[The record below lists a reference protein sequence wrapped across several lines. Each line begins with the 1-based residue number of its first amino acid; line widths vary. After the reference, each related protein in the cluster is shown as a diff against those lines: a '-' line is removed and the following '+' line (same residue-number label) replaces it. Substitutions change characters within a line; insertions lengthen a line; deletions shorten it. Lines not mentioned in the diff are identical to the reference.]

1 MLTAERYITLLNHF
15 AGPVSGEQDEY
26 EATLE
31 DLTELF
37 HCTER
42 NVKLIVRKLQEEELI
57 CWLPG
62 RGRGNRSR
70 IRFMV
75 NRDLFLLE
83 FAKRLAQKG
92 EYRSAFEFLH
102 QFEEDKTILDQFIKW
117 LNDQFGVEKITADAQ
132 GKDVF
137 RLPVY
142 RSPVSLDPSMLF
154 FGFDSHL
161 VRQLFDRL
169 VEYDSEREEIMP
181 RIAHHWEHN
190 DSGTEWTFYLRKGI
204 QFHHGKVLAAEDVV
218 FTLERLRTSMNSWL
232 VNMMN
237 SVEAIDARTVK
248 VTLRQPNW
256 LFPRLMCSSCASIVP
271 SDLSAKEE
279 RSYWRLPSGTGP
291 FKIVHWCN
299 NRIELVVNEGYFMG
313 RPYLDGVKLIFM
325 PENIPNASKLK
336 WEHLVANES
345 HTPAKAEGDWQRI
358 ETLSKGC
365 SLISWNRN
373 KEGPQQSL
381 SFRQAVNLII
391 DRSALIQH
399 SGKSGYPA
407 RSFLPRE
414 EAALGVHWHDA
425 SAAKRLLEQ
434 SGYDGTPFV
443 LITGE
448 SECED
453 AEWIRQQC
461 ASIGIPVIIRYE
473 EKSSLTKTET
483 SQEADAL
490 LMCLVFADD
499 EVCELESFLQENSMI
514 YQHLDPGLRQW
525 IFGITN
531 EIFATPSKGRRSA
544 LLQQIEYRLQDEAQ
558 LLFLVHQ
565 KLNTYVHPSIRG
577 LVINNLGWMDFKDI
591 WLTKRNES
599 ELDARRA

>member
-1 MLTAERYITLLNHF
+1 MLTAERYITLLNHY
-15 AGPVSGEQDEY
+15 AGPVSGEQEEY

-42 NVKLIVRKLQEEELI
+42 NVKLIVRKLQEEDLI
-57 CWLPG
+57 TWLPG

-70 IRFMV
+70 ITFRV
-75 NRDLFLLE
+75 KREQFLLE

-102 QFEEDKTILDQFIKW
+102 QYEEDKSILDQFLKW
-117 LNDQFGVEKITADAQ
+117 LNDQFGVERIASDAQ
-132 GKDVF
+132 DKDVF

-142 RSPVSLDPSMLF
+142 RAPVSLDPAELF

-169 VEYDSEREEIMP
+169 VEYDSEREIIMP
-181 RIAHHWEHN
+181 RIAHHWEPN
-190 DSGTEWTFYLRKGI
+190 TSGTEWTFYLRKGI
-204 QFHHGKVLAAEDVV
+204 MFHHGKVLTAEDVV
-218 FTLERLRTSMNSWL
+218 FTLERLRNSMNSWL
-232 VNMMN
+232 VSMMLN
-237 SVEAIDARTVK
+237 AEAIDGRTVRI
-248 VTLRQPNW
+248 TLRQPNW

-271 SDLSAKEE
+271 SDLSVKED
-279 RSYWRLPSGTGP
+279 RDYWRSPSGTGP

-299 NRIELVVNEGYFMG
+299 NRMDLIVHDGYFLG

-325 PENIPNASKLK
+325 PDNIPNVSKLK
-336 WEHLVANES
+336 WEQLIANDS
-345 HTPAKAEGDWQRI
+345 RIPGTAGQDWQRI

-373 KEGPQQSL
+373 KDGPQQSL

-391 DRSALIQH
+391 DRAAFIRH

-407 RSFLPRE
+407 RSFLPRDE
-414 EAALGVHWHDA
+414 VALDVYWHDA
-425 SAAKRLLEQ
+425 CAAKSLLEQ

-443 LITGE
+443 LVTGE
-448 SECED
+448 SECVD

-461 ASIGIPVIIRYE
+461 ASIGIPVNIRYE
-473 EKSSLTKTET
+473 DKNSLTKTET

-490 LMCLVFADD
+490 LFCLVFAED
-499 EVCELESFLQENSMI
+499 EVCELESFLQKNSMI
-514 YQHLDPGLRQW
+514 YQHLDRRLRQW
-525 IFGITN
+525 IFEITN
-531 EIFATPSKGRRSA
+531 EIFATPSKERRSA

-558 LLFLVHQ
+558 ILFLVHQ
-565 KLNTYVHPSIRG
+565 KLNTYVHPSVRG

-591 WLTKRNES
+591 WLTTGS
-599 ELDARRA
+599 EPSSDAQRA